1 MNAPNSALDR
11 FVAFAFC
18 WADLL
23 IELDPSRRVLFAVGA
38 TKAVLGVGP
47 EGVIGK
53 NFIDMVSPK
62 DRVLVDQLLFM
73 TAKKGRIDNV
83 TIRLQ
88 GEKGLAA
95 PLAFA
100 GYVLP
105 DLKDHFFLALRTQVH
120 LDEKGDSEQGVDRD
134 KSTGL
139 LTGDSFSEMAVEKL
153 KSANAEMTLVN
164 LLEFHDFYNTLSE
177 DERQVLL
184 NTVGTTLRANS
195 LGGDSAGEVGDGKF
209 GIIHEK
215 GLDVSALEA
224 KIAEATKAFDPTG
237 KGVEV
242 QAATVEM
249 DMTGVN
255 EGDLAK
261 GLVYTIN
268 HFKEQVGDKFNVKD
282 IAANMDNL
290 VKEAV
295 QSLNNFRALTSS
307 NDFQIAFHPILDAR
321 TGAVH
326 HYEALVRFNGKFEE
340 SPYKYIIF
348 AEETGLITEF
358 DIAMMREYVDWL
370 RKNRADKVAIA
381 VNISGMSVGNDQY
394 AKDLHALIDADTWL
408 RNFLFFEITET
419 ARVADLVQA
428 NNFVQG
434 LRKKGF
440 HVCLDDFGAGAV
452 SFQYLSVLEVDVV
465 KLDGSAVKMR
475 KRHRRAAPFCA
486 RSRPSAKPW
495 TSKPSPRWS
504 TARKAWNSCAIAA
517 SNTSKASSSA
527 NPTPTPGASLKSST
541 ESYSANLHFFISP
554 PERGRLGGGRF
565 LAPPSRFNRTPQ
577 KTIRPRRLRRDMTD
591 VEKKLWA
598 RIRAG

>member
-1 MNAPNSALDR
+1 MSARDR

-18 WADLL
+18 WADMLV
-23 IELDPSRRVLFAVGA
+23 ELDPSRKVTFAVGA
-38 TKAVLGVGP
+38 TKPILGVGP
-47 EGVIGK
+47 EGIIGR
-53 NFIDMVSPK
+53 NFMDLVSPN

-73 TAKKGRIDNV
+73 TSKKGRIDNV
-83 TIRLQ
+83 TIRMQ
-88 GEKGLAA
+88 GTKGLSA

-100 GYVLP
+100 GYVMP
-105 DLKDHFFLALRTQVH
+105 DLKDHFFLALRTQAH
-120 LDEKGDSEQGVDRD
+120 LDDKGNTEEGVSRD

-139 LTGDSFSEMAVEKL
+139 LTGDSFSEMAVQKI
-153 KSANAEMTLVN
+153 KDSNAELTLVN
-164 LLEFHDFYNTLSE
+164 LPGFQAFYDTLSE

-209 GIIHEK
+209 GIVHEA
-215 GLDVSALEA
+215 GLDVAALEA

-249 DMTGVN
+249 DMSGVN

-282 IAANMDNL
+282 IAKNMDNL
-290 VKEAV
+290 VKETV
-295 QSLNNFRALTSS
+295 QSLNNFRALVGG
-307 NDFQIAFHPILDAR
+307 NDFQVAFHPILDSR
-321 TGAVH
+321 TGSVH
-326 HYEALVRFNGKFEE
+326 HYEALVRFNGNFEE
-340 SPYKYIIF
+340 SPYKYITF

-358 DIAMMREYVDWL
+358 DIAMARKCVDWL

-394 AKDLHALIDADTWL
+394 AKDLHAMLDADTWL
-408 RNFLFFEITET
+408 RNFLFFEITES

-428 NNFVQG
+428 NNFVQA

-440 HVCLDDFGAGAV
+440 HVCLDDFGAGAA

-465 KLDGSAVKMR
+465 KLDGSAVKNAQTAP
-475 KRHRRAAPFCA
+475 KGRAFL
-486 RSRPSAKPW
+486 
-495 TSKPSPRWS
+495 
-504 TARKAWNSCAIAA
+504 KALTTLC
-517 SNTSKASSSA
+517 
-527 NPTPTPGASLKSST
+527 
-541 ESYSANLHFFISP
+541 
-554 PERGRLGGGRF
+554 
-565 LAPPSRFNRTPQ
+565 
-577 KTIRPRRLRRDMTD
+577 KTMD
-591 VEKKLWA
+591 VETIAEMVDTKEGLEFVRDCGVEYVQGFLFGKPDPDPWSFIKKLDRKLFA
-598 RIRAG
+598 

>member
-1 MNAPNSALDR
+1 MNNPISARDR

-18 WADLL
+18 WADVLV
-23 IELDPSRRVLFAVGA
+23 ELDPSRRVLFAVGA
-38 TKAVLGVGP
+38 TKALLGVGA
-47 EGVIGK
+47 EAVIGR
-53 NFIDMVSPK
+53 NFMDMVSPK

-73 TAKKGRIDNV
+73 TSKKGRIDNV

-88 GEKGLAA
+88 GEKGLS
-95 PLAFA
+95 PPVAFA
-100 GYVLP
+100 GYVMP
-105 DLKDHFFLALRTQVH
+105 DLKEHFFLALRTQAH
-120 LDEKGDSEQGVDRD
+120 LDDKGETEQGVDRD
-134 KSTGL
+134 KTTGL
-139 LTGDSFSEMAVEKL
+139 LAGDSFSDMAVKKL
-153 KSANAEMTLVN
+153 KDNNAEMTLVN
-164 LLEFHDFYNTLSE
+164 MPGFQAFHDALSE
-177 DERQVLL
+177 EERQVLL

-209 GIIHEK
+209 GIVHEK
-215 GLDVSALEA
+215 GLDVAALEA
-224 KIAEATKAFDPTG
+224 KIAEATTAFDPAG

-268 HFKEQVGDKFNVKD
+268 HFKEQVGDSFNVKD
-282 IAANMDNL
+282 IAGNMDKL

-295 QSLNNFRALTSS
+295 QSLNNFRNLTAG

-326 HYEALVRFNGKFEE
+326 HYEALVRFNGNFEE
-340 SPYKYIIF
+340 SPYKYITF

-358 DIAMMREYVDWL
+358 DIAMARKCVDWL
-370 RKNRADKVAIA
+370 RKNRADKVSIA

-394 AKDLHALIDADTWL
+394 SRDLHAMLDADTWL
-408 RNFLFFEITET
+408 RNFLVFEITES

-440 HVCLDDFGAGAV
+440 HVCLDDFGAGAA

-465 KLDGSAVKMR
+465 KLDGSAVKNAQTAP
-475 KRHRRAAPFCA
+475 KGRA
-486 RSRPSAKPW
+486 
-495 TSKPSPRWS
+495 
-504 TARKAWNSCAIAA
+504 
-517 SNTSKASSSA
+517 
-527 NPTPTPGASLKSST
+527 
-541 ESYSANLHFFISP
+541 
-554 PERGRLGGGRF
+554 F
-565 LAPPSRFNRTPQ
+565 LRALTTLC
-577 KTIRPRRLRRDMTD
+577 KTMD
-591 VEKKLWA
+591 VETIAEMVDSKEGLEFVRDCGVEYVQGFLFGKPDADPWSFIKKLDRKLFA
-598 RIRAG
+598 

>member
-1 MNAPNSALDR
+1 ML
-11 FVAFAFC
+11 V
-18 WADLL
+18 
-23 IELDPSRRVLFAVGA
+23 ELDPSRRVLFAVGA
-38 TKAVLGVGP
+38 TKAILGVGP

-53 NFIDMVSPK
+53 NFMDMVSPK

-73 TAKKGRIDNV
+73 TSKKGRIDNV
-83 TIRLQ
+83 TIRMQ
-88 GEKGLAA
+88 GEKGLSA

-100 GYVLP
+100 GYVMP
-105 DLKDHFFLALRTQVH
+105 DLKDHFFLALRTQAH
-120 LDEKGDSEQGVDRD
+120 LDDKGNTEEGVERD

-139 LTGDSFSEMAVEKL
+139 LSGDSFSEMAVKKL
-153 KSANAEMTLVN
+153 KDNNAELTLVN
-164 LLEFHDFYNTLSE
+164 LPGFQDFYGTLSE
-177 DERQVLL
+177 DEREVLL

-209 GIIHEK
+209 GIVHEA
-215 GLDVSALEA
+215 GLDVAALEA
-224 KIAEATKAFDPTG
+224 KLAEATKAFDPKG

-249 DMTGVN
+249 DMSTVN

-295 QSLNNFRALTSS
+295 QSLNNFRNLTAG

-326 HYEALVRFNGKFEE
+326 HYEALVRFNGNFEE
-340 SPYKYIIF
+340 SPYKYITF

-358 DIAMMREYVDWL
+358 DIAMARKCVDWL
-370 RKNRADKVAIA
+370 RKNRSDKVSIA

-394 AKDLHALIDADTWL
+394 SKDLHAMLDADTWL
-408 RNFLFFEITET
+408 RNFLVFEITES

-440 HVCLDDFGAGAV
+440 HVCLDDFGAGAA

-465 KLDGSAVKMR
+465 KLDGSAVKNAQTAP
-475 KRHRRAAPFCA
+475 KGRA
-486 RSRPSAKPW
+486 
-495 TSKPSPRWS
+495 
-504 TARKAWNSCAIAA
+504 
-517 SNTSKASSSA
+517 
-527 NPTPTPGASLKSST
+527 
-541 ESYSANLHFFISP
+541 
-554 PERGRLGGGRF
+554 F
-565 LAPPSRFNRTPQ
+565 LRALTTLC
-577 KTIRPRRLRRDMTD
+577 KTMD
-591 VEKKLWA
+591 VETIAEMVDSKEGLEFVRDCGVEYVQGFLFGKPDADPWSFIKKLDRKLFA
-598 RIRAG
+598 